1 MYALKLN
8 QPIESFDNNRKHW
21 SANELP
27 PIVTNMVWL
36 YIMIFHNNKDFYVTF
51 MFNAI
56 SFCYDITFYILF
68 YCNFYVFEVFVKIM
82 IFDNFHISKFSGH
95 CVHPREAYYSI
106 KWPYSIC
113 QKLMLQNLS
122 VWHHQKSLNFF
133 LWP

>member
-8 QPIESFDNNRKHW
+8 QPIKSIDNKRKHW

-122 VWHHQKSLNFF
+122 VGHHQKSLNFF